1 MQMLR
6 LPTGNG
12 NVVEVVAIK
21 LWRNPVASLERASQ
35 GFRLPLVIVRRDEK
49 VRLISRVP
57 LFEACSQPELARV
70 ATITT
75 QVDVP
80 EGEVLIREGEPRDL
94 FFVLVKGSAEVRKG
108 KRRVAT
114 LGAGDFA
121 GEIALL
127 TDAPRT
133 ATVRT
138 TSPVTALRATRKG
151 FSALLE
157 TSPRIQRKVLKA
169 LADRLAP
176 TAL

>member
-1 MQMLR
+1 
-6 LPTGNG
+6 
-12 NVVEVVAIK
+12 
-21 LWRNPVASLERASQ
+21 
-35 GFRLPLVIVRRDEK
+35 VIVRRDEK
-49 VRLISRVP
+49 VRIISRIP
-57 LFEACSQPELARV
+57 LFEACSQAELARI

-75 QVDVP
+75 QLDVP
-80 EGEVLIREGEPRDL
+80 DGEVLIREGETGDL

-114 LGAGDFA
+114 LGPGDFA

-127 TDAPRT
+127 SDIPRT
-133 ATVRT
+133 ATVST
-138 TSPVTALRATRKG
+138 TSLVTALRATRKG

-157 TSPRIQRKVLKA
+157 TSPKIQQKVLRA

>member
-1 MQMLR
+1 
-6 LPTGNG
+6 
-12 NVVEVVAIK
+12 
-21 LWRNPVASLERASQ
+21 
-35 GFRLPLVIVRRDEK
+35 VIVRRDEK
-49 VRLISRVP
+49 VRFISRIP
-57 LFEACSQPELARV
+57 LFEACSQAELARI

-75 QVDVP
+75 QLDVP
-80 EGEVLIREGEPRDL
+80 DGEVLIREGETGDL

-108 KRRVAT
+108 RRRIAM

-133 ATVRT
+133 ATVTT

-157 TSPRIQRKVLKA
+157 TSPRIQQKVLKA
-169 LADRLAP
+169 LAGRLAP
-176 TAL
+176 TAI

>member
-1 MQMLR
+1 
-6 LPTGNG
+6 
-12 NVVEVVAIK
+12 
-21 LWRNPVASLERASQ
+21 
-35 GFRLPLVIVRRDEK
+35 VIVRRDEK
-49 VRLISRVP
+49 VRLLSRIP
-57 LFEACSQPELARV
+57 LFAACSQAELARV

-80 EGEVLIREGEPRDL
+80 SGEVLIREGDAGDL

-108 KRRVAT
+108 KRQVAT
-114 LGAGDFA
+114 LHAGDFA

-127 TDAPRT
+127 TDHPRN

-157 TSPRIQRKVLKA
+157 TSPKIQGKVTKA

>member
-1 MQMLR
+1 VVANALR
-6 LPTGNG
+6 LL
-12 NVVEVVAIK
+12 A
-21 LWRNPVASLERASQ
+21 
-35 GFRLPLVIVRRDEK
+35 VIVRRDEK
-49 VRLISRVP
+49 VRIISRIP
-57 LFEACSQPELARV
+57 LFEACSQAELARI

-75 QVDVP
+75 QLDVP
-80 EGEVLIREGEPRDL
+80 DGEVLIREGETGDL

-108 KRRVAT
+108 RRRIAT

-133 ATVRT
+133 ATVTT

-157 TSPRIQRKVLKA
+157 TSPRIQQKVLKA
-169 LADRLAP
+169 LAGRLAP
-176 TAL
+176 TAI

>member
-1 MQMLR
+1 
-6 LPTGNG
+6 
-12 NVVEVVAIK
+12 
-21 LWRNPVASLERASQ
+21 
-35 GFRLPLVIVRRDEK
+35 VIVRRDEK
-49 VRLISRVP
+49 VRIISRIP
-57 LFEACSQPELARV
+57 LFEACSQAELARI

-75 QVDVP
+75 QLDVP
-80 EGEVLIREGEPRDL
+80 DGEVLIREGETGDL

-114 LGAGDFA
+114 LGPGDFA

-127 TDAPRT
+127 SDIPRT
-133 ATVRT
+133 ATVST

-157 TSPRIQRKVLKA
+157 TSPKIQQKVLRA

>member
-1 MQMLR
+1 M
-6 LPTGNG
+6 
-12 NVVEVVAIK
+12 
-21 LWRNPVASLERASQ
+21 
-35 GFRLPLVIVRRDEK
+35 IVRRDDK
-49 VRLISRVP
+49 VRLISRIP
-57 LFEACSQPELARV
+57 LFEACSQAELARIAAIAV
-70 ATITT
+70 

-80 EGEVLIREGEPRDL
+80 DGEVLIREGDPGDG
-94 FFVLVKGSAEVRKG
+94 FFVLVDGSAEVRKG

-121 GEIALL
+121 GEIALV

-157 TSPRIQRKVLKA
+157 TSPKIQQKVLKA

-176 TAL
+176 TAF

>member
-1 MQMLR
+1 
-6 LPTGNG
+6 
-12 NVVEVVAIK
+12 
-21 LWRNPVASLERASQ
+21 
-35 GFRLPLVIVRRDEK
+35 VIVRRDEK
-49 VRLISRVP
+49 VGLISRVP
-57 LFEACSQPELARV
+57 LFEACSQAECARV

-80 EGEVLIREGEPRDL
+80 DGEILIREGEPGDL
-94 FFVLVKGSAEVRKG
+94 FFIVVKGSAEVRKG
-108 KRRVAT
+108 NRRIAT

-121 GEIALL
+121 GEIALV

-151 FSALLE
+151 FSALLD
-157 TSPRIQRKVLKA
+157 TSPAIQRKVLKT

>member
-1 MQMLR
+1 MM
-6 LPTGNG
+6 
-12 NVVEVVAIK
+12 
-21 LWRNPVASLERASQ
+21 
-35 GFRLPLVIVRRDEK
+35 
-49 VRLISRVP
+49 
-57 LFEACSQPELARV
+57 
-70 ATITT
+70 

-80 EGEVLIREGEPRDL
+80 DGEVLIQEGEPGEL

-108 KRRVAT
+108 RRRVAT

-138 TSPVTALRATRKG
+138 TSPVIALRARRKG

-157 TSPRIQRKVLKA
+157 TSPRIQRKVLKT

>member
-1 MQMLR
+1 MVANALR
-6 LPTGNG
+6 LL
-12 NVVEVVAIK
+12 A
-21 LWRNPVASLERASQ
+21 
-35 GFRLPLVIVRRDEK
+35 VIVRRDEK
-49 VRLISRVP
+49 VRIISRIP
-57 LFEACSQPELARV
+57 LFEACSQAELARI

-75 QVDVP
+75 QLDVP
-80 EGEVLIREGEPRDL
+80 DGEVLIREGETGDL

-108 KRRVAT
+108 RRRIAT

-133 ATVRT
+133 ATVTT

-157 TSPRIQRKVLKA
+157 TSPRIQQKVLKA
-169 LADRLAP
+169 LAGRLAP
-176 TAL
+176 TAI

>member
-1 MQMLR
+1 M
-6 LPTGNG
+6 
-12 NVVEVVAIK
+12 
-21 LWRNPVASLERASQ
+21 
-35 GFRLPLVIVRRDEK
+35 IVRRDEK

-57 LFEACSQPELARV
+57 LFEACSQPELARI
-70 ATITT
+70 ATITV

-80 EGEVLIREGEPRDL
+80 EGEVLIREGEPGDL

-157 TSPRIQRKVLKA
+157 TSPKLQRKVLGA
-169 LADRLAP
+169 LAERLAP
-176 TAL
+176 TAF

>member
-1 MQMLR
+1 
-6 LPTGNG
+6 
-12 NVVEVVAIK
+12 
-21 LWRNPVASLERASQ
+21 
-35 GFRLPLVIVRRDEK
+35 VIVRRDEK
-49 VRLISRVP
+49 VRIISGIP
-57 LFEACSQPELARV
+57 LFEACSQAELARI

-80 EGEVLIREGEPRDL
+80 DGEVLIREGERGEL

-108 KRRVAT
+108 RRRIAT

-121 GEIALL
+121 GELALL

-133 ATVRT
+133 ATVTT

-157 TSPRIQRKVLKA
+157 TSPRIQQKVLKA
-169 LADRLAP
+169 LAGRLAP
-176 TAL
+176 AAI

>member
-1 MQMLR
+1 
-6 LPTGNG
+6 
-12 NVVEVVAIK
+12 
-21 LWRNPVASLERASQ
+21 
-35 GFRLPLVIVRRDEK
+35 VIVRRDEK
-49 VRLISRVP
+49 VRIISRIP
-57 LFEACSQPELARV
+57 LFEACSQAELARI

-80 EGEVLIREGEPRDL
+80 DGEVLIREGERGEL

-108 KRRVAT
+108 TRRIAT

-121 GEIALL
+121 GELALL

-133 ATVRT
+133 ATVTT

-157 TSPRIQRKVLKA
+157 TSPRIQQKVLRA
-169 LADRLAP
+169 LAGRLAP
-176 TAL
+176 TAI